1 MCLFLK
7 IEFHLIR
14 HPYLKWFAKNK
25 GGNAYQKLTEQV
37 EAIGDSE
44 WAFKIALVNWAE
56 DRITEYVKIINDSNV
71 DDLHQA
77 DVVFTTT
84 HKSKGME
91 WETVCLLDD
100 FAPELIRNQSEQEE
114 ANVLYVAATRAK
126 RSLVINPACFYTL
139 LSAGERFE
147 KAIRT
152 RDQIS
157 NCPCGQVL
165 PGLCAARTISISR
178 PTFSLMAVN
187 KDYPSAVKEGT
198 LCSTC
203 AGFNYFSPPRFHPYS
218 GGRSLPCGLERVEKD
233 AWRTPLRF
241 IVGPKSEEDEQKVKA
256 FYNAELARLR
266 GGFIQANQL
275 IMGMGLVAMGHA
287 GKENKYLKFFLLM
300 STSKNLHTVQYRVQ

>member
-1 MCLFLK
+1 MKFLK
-7 IEFHLIR
+7 IDYDLIT
-14 HPYLKWFAKNK
+14 HPYLKCFRNK
-25 GGNAYQKLTEQV
+25 GGYTTFTDQV
-37 EAIGDSE
+37 ETLGDSE
-44 WAFKIALVNWAE
+44 WAFKIVLVNWAE
-56 DRITEYVKIINDSNV
+56 DHITEYVRLINDSNV
-71 DDLHQA
+71 DDLRQA
-77 DVVFTTT
+77 DAIFTTT

-100 FAPELIRNQSEQEE
+100 FAPELTKNQSEQEE
-114 ANVLYVAATRAK
+114 ANVLYVASTRAK

-139 LSAGERFE
+139 TSVGERFE

-165 PGLCAARTISISR
+165 PGLCAARTVSISR

-187 KDYPSAVKEGT
+187 KDFIPAIQEGT

-203 AGFNYFSPPRFHPYS
+203 AGFIYYSPPRFHPYCGS
-218 GGRSLPCGLERVEKD
+218 RSLPCHLKRIEKD
-233 AWRTPLRF
+233 GWRAALRF
-241 IVGPKSEEDEQKVKA
+241 IFGPKSEEDEQKVKA

-275 IMGMGLVAMGHA
+275 IMGMGIVAMGHG
-287 GKENKYLKFFLLM
+287 GKENKSSF
-300 STSKNLHTVQYRVQ
+300 